1 MMNLLPAQNERVSPW
16 RPMQKAVLMLTVLL
30 LSGCGIYKPYESV
43 QSGPRAKVTIM
54 KNNPAAKLD
63 VVIFEP
69 DDNCKLQFMGRVMLE
84 KEELARTIF
93 MPAKRA
99 YFRVSGQQLG
109 YHAPNLQDVSFLLEE
124 NQAYSIEFEWK
135 GATTNWLGVTKGQFE
150 MKYLQVSV
158 GSQPKTVEVDHFSV
172 CTREKPVTKS

>member
-1 MMNLLPAQNERVSPW
+1 MNRL
-16 RPMQKAVLMLTVLL
+16 AVMLIALL
-30 LSGCGIYKPYESV
+30 LGGCGVYKPYESV

-69 DDNCKLQFMGRVMLE
+69 DDNCKFQFMGRVMLE

-93 MPAKRA
+93 MPAKRS

-135 GATTNWLGVTKGQFE
+135 GSTTTLLGVTKGQFE
-150 MKYLQVSV
+150 IKYLQISS
-158 GSQPKTVEVDHFSV
+158 GNEPRPVEVDHFSV
-172 CTREKPVTKS
+172 CKREKPVTKS